1 MKVVV
6 SYACELKDIPEK
18 VAELLGNLEENDL
31 HCVTAELS
39 DARSH
44 SYEKNITETLEAID
58 RARIQ
63 LGKIDNSLMD
73 YADILAGYSKTNAD
87 IQLGLDLV
95 PSQEGTQEVIP
106 HNILDIREEED
117 VNSKTEETND

>member
-31 HCVTAELS
+31 HFVTAELL

-63 LGKIDNSLMD
+63 LAKIDNSLMD
-73 YADILAGYSKTNAD
+73 YVSILAGYSKTNAD
-87 IQLGLDLV
+87 IQLGND
-95 PSQEGTQEVIP
+95 PIKSNPQE
-106 HNILDIREEED
+106 ND
-117 VNSKTEETND
+117 VDTETEETND

>member
-31 HCVTAELS
+31 RSVGVELE
-39 DARSH
+39 DAKSH

-58 RARIQ
+58 RTRLQ
-63 LGKIDNSLMD
+63 LAKIDSSLID
-73 YADILAGYSKTNAD
+73 YSSILAGYSKTNAD
-87 IQLGLDLV
+87 IQMGLD
-95 PSQEGTQEVIP
+95 PTKP
-106 HNILDIREEED
+106 NPEENN
-117 VNSKTEETND
+117 VNTETEETND